1 MTQPVVL
8 AISGSPSSTSK
19 SRRLLA
25 YALERLRRDG
35 AEARLVDLCDLP
47 SDALLGRTRAPSV
60 EAAVA
65 AVAEAHVLLVGT
77 PVYRASFSGLLKV
90 FFDLLP
96 QDALAGKVVIP
107 IATGGTQAHQLVLD
121 HSLRPLIASV
131 GGVSVAL
138 GVYGT
143 DAQFVGGEPDPVLIQ
158 RIDRAA
164 VEALALAAQLSS
176 ASR

>member
-1 MTQPVVL
+1 MRQPVAL

-25 YALERLRRDG
+25 YALERLERDYAVG
-35 AEARLVDLCDLP
+35 RLVDLCDLP
-47 SDALLGRTRAPSV
+47 ADALLGRSRAPSV
-60 EAAVA
+60 EAAIA
-65 AVAEAHVLLVGT
+65 AVAEAQILVVGT

-107 IATGGTQAHQLVLD
+107 IATGGSLGHQLVLD
-121 HSLRPLIASV
+121 HALRPLIASI
-131 GGVSVAL
+131 GGVSVAP
-138 GVYGT
+138 GIYGT
-143 DAQFVGGEPDPVLIQ
+143 DAQFAGGNPDPALTQ
-158 RIDRAA
+158 RIDQA
-164 VEALALAAQLSS
+164 VVAALALAAQLSS